1 MVSSLML
8 TKDDT
13 PTSLD
18 KIATFEKETE
28 VIYNFLQKQKHF
40 YRVKLVQ
47 ETEVKDSDGYALP
60 FN

>member
-1 MVSSLML
+1 ML